1 MPLWAGQSAAFA
13 RRESAG
19 DFVRHRSTISVNSL
33 NPNPE
38 VDDSSSSSLR
48 RLIEDE
54 DDDEHEDEVE
64 RRHFAATGQSGC
76 PEREEIPLKGN
87 RQWSAGVIG
96 WAMNNPTIH
105 LLEVYERRMR
115 RFNLTVIFAATVSL
129 ALASLLVLVA

>member
-48 RLIEDE
+48 RLIE
-54 DDDEHEDEVE
+54 HEDEVE

-96 WAMNNPTIH
+96 WAMNNPTSH

>member
-48 RLIEDE
+48 RLIEDK
-54 DDDEHEDEVE
+54 VE